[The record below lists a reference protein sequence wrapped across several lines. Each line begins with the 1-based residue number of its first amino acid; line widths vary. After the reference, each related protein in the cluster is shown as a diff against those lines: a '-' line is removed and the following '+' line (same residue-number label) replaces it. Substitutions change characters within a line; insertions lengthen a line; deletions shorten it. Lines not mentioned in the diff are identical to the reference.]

1 MSLVGQTVISPS
13 CLMLYSQLLTV
24 SSSSFVS
31 SSLCAFYS
39 LIIFF
44 IKEMICSSCFARALV
59 QLSSIYCKPHL
70 HV

>member
-44 IKEMICSSCFARALV
+44 IKEMICSCFARALV
-59 QLSSIYCKPHL
+59 QLSSIYCNPHL